1 MLARILSKLDRSAGG
16 ADKYP
21 DLPEDQQSSSR
32 AQSGRSGAGPLCNG
46 GGGTGVRSTSVRSV
60 CSSGKQPSTRGGV
73 KTVDPSTTTWSTARK
88 ASVVGLA
95 EEEALLVEIDGAEED
110 ARKFAEHGTTYSF
123 VMSTIASMK
132 VFLTHL
138 ITINSVFGV
147 SLTTGATLWVWLATE
162 DTPSQFLGAMDWAL
176 LGFAIV
182 LPLSAIVRFAFVRR
196 ERALSSIMDI
206 KSNAMYI
213 YLAHA
218 TWDWD
223 EGKGRAKSAKN
234 FLKHS
239 DNALEELI
247 LIADELCRYLTLPTS
262 SHAHHKELGKGRAE
276 AAMTMKAMYL
286 LFDSIVSTRVSRLT
300 IMVEQLKAEGL
311 AATECTRI
319 RQFERYMVRSI
330 EELRAIKTYRTPLA
344 LRAFANIFTLLI
356 PPFYAPSYVQIA
368 YDMNSLAIGIMFG
381 IITSLALTGLYES
394 VDVLEDPFVAS
405 LTLDGIDVH
414 EELSVLYWKTLTNAR
429 SVAFPDAAPLG
440 EAAEDNPAEEMALD
454 VSNHTNGHNR
464 SSFRAKRPSIYE
476 LRNSSRG
483 TSSRSMRNLFASFDN
498 GDREDQLQRTEKF
511 TRSDGVGVR
520 KSCYDRTLQGSA
532 LSRPLPRIPSVDD
545 DDDNDNNSD
554 VGQTGGVGRPTE
566 SLPHSLGD
574 EHIPRLLGFDNATE
588 DHVLGMAENA
598 AGSSKSDD
606 ELDDYFVEN
615 D

>member
-1 MLARILSKLDRSAGG
+1 MLARSLSKVARSVGG
-16 ADKYP
+16 ADNHKYP
-21 DLPEDQQSSSR
+21 
-32 AQSGRSGAGPLCNG
+32 NG
-46 GGGTGVRSTSVRSV
+46 SNKSMRSV
-60 CSSGKQPSTRGGV
+60 CSSGEQPSTRRGV

-88 ASVVGLA
+88 ASVAGLA
-95 EEEALLVEIDGAEED
+95 EEEVQLVEIDDAEEE
-110 ARKFAEHGTTYSF
+110 ARKFADHGTPYTF

-147 SLTTGATLWVWLATE
+147 LLTTGATLWVWFSTE

-206 KSNAMYI
+206 KSNALHI

-223 EGKGRAKSAKN
+223 GGKGRAKSRTD

-239 DNALEELI
+239 DKVLEELI
-247 LIADELCRYLTLPTS
+247 SIADELCRYLTLPTS
-262 SHAHHKELGKGRAE
+262 SHAQHKELGKGREE
-276 AAMTMKAMYL
+276 AAMTIKAMYL
-286 LFDSIVSTRVSRLT
+286 LFDSLVSTRISRLT
-300 IMVEQLKAEGL
+300 IMVEQLKSEGL
-311 AATECTRI
+311 AATEGTRI
-319 RQFERYMVRSI
+319 RQWERYMVRSI

-368 YDMNSLAIGIMFG
+368 YDMNSLGMGIMFG

-414 EELSVLYWKTLTNAR
+414 EELSVLYWRTLTNAR

-440 EAAEDNPAEEMALD
+440 E
-454 VSNHTNGHNR
+454 
-464 SSFRAKRPSIYE
+464 
-476 LRNSSRG
+476 LRNIF
-483 TSSRSMRNLFASFDN
+483 ML
-498 GDREDQLQRTEKF
+498 
-511 TRSDGVGVR
+511 R
-520 KSCYDRTLQGSA
+520 KWLVM
-532 LSRPLPRIPSVDD
+532 P
-545 DDDNDNNSD
+545 
-554 VGQTGGVGRPTE
+554 
-566 SLPHSLGD
+566 
-574 EHIPRLLGFDNATE
+574 
-588 DHVLGMAENA
+588 
-598 AGSSKSDD
+598 
-606 ELDDYFVEN
+606 
-615 D
+615 